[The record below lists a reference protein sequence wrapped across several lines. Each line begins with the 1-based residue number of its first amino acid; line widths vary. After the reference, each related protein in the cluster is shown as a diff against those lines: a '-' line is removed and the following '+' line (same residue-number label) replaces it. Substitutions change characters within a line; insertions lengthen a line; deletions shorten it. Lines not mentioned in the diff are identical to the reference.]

1 MSSLWRQSRF
11 LRNESK
17 LFSATINKSKEHK
30 SPVGNF
36 FDFIKQWWLLIS
48 GGSFTLT
55 IALLIGGYSSVFSG
69 DIGASIEY
77 VQAYIFSTGI
87 IKIVV
92 TLAVVILSFT
102 ALFFIPA
109 HASTWLLE
117 KKWHGQPVRKRILWV
132 FTVFAIC
139 IIGSL
144 FTVFILTFLSGG
156 YLTNPRIAFDYFIY
170 YSVMVCISV
179 FYFIIVL
186 PSLMWLLRMFGIR
199 EERDRRSWIT
209 RFLVGVMIIVL
220 LWQPENILS
229 VINSGNNE
237 GYVAC
242 VYGDRVINGKSEF
255 FAKSVFPVS
264 YDTKGVQVFAGEYND
279 ETKRWTNIR
288 REYLYFNEGYE
299 VKLGETCPGWAEG
312 K

>member
-1 MSSLWRQSRF
+1 MMSSLWRQSRF

-77 VQAYIFSTGI
+77 VQAYIPSMGI
-87 IKIVV
+87 TKIAVILVV
-92 TLAVVILSFT
+92 VMLSFT
-102 ALFFIPA
+102 VLFFIPV
-109 HASTWLLE
+109 HASTWLFE
-117 KKWHGQPVRKRILWV
+117 KKWHGQPVRKRIIWV
-132 FTVFAIC
+132 VTVFAIC
-139 IIGSL
+139 IIGAL
-144 FTVFILTFLSGG
+144 FAVFILTFLSGG
-156 YLTNPRIAFDYFIY
+156 YLTNPRIAFKYFIY

-179 FYFIIVL
+179 FYFIIGL
-186 PSLMWLLRMFGIR
+186 PGLMRLLKKFGIR
-199 EERDRRSWIT
+199 EERSRRSWIT
-209 RFLVGVMIIVL
+209 RFLVGVMIIVS

-229 VINSGNNE
+229 VINSGNDE

-242 VYGDRVINGKSEF
+242 VYGDRVINGKPEL

-299 VKLGETCPGWAEG
+299 VKLGGKCPE
-312 K
+312 